1 MKWRIVD
8 FIRPAKMKG
17 NGNQRME
24 PVMTLRLRPAA
35 ERGHANHG
43 WLDTWHSFSFADY
56 FDPAQMGF
64 RALRVIND
72 DLIAP
77 GGGFDTHGH
86 RDMEILTYVTRG
98 GLAHRDS
105 TGGQATI
112 GRGEIQRMS
121 AGTGIRH
128 SEFNASNTQEVHLL
142 QIWILPEAKGLTPGY
157 EQTLF
162 DDEAKRDRLRL
173 IASRDGREGSV
184 TLHQDVSVY
193 ASVSG
198 PDVALSH
205 ALTAGRGAWV
215 QVVAGSVN
223 VNGVTLTAGDGA
235 AIEDE
240 AGLALVTGGKG
251 VEFLLF
257 DLG

>member
-1 MKWRIVD
+1 
-8 FIRPAKMKG
+8 
-17 NGNQRME
+17 
-24 PVMTLRLRPAA
+24 MTLRLRPAA
-35 ERGHANHG
+35 SRGHADHG
-43 WLDTWHSFSFADY
+43 WLDSWHSFSFADY

-98 GLAHRDS
+98 GLAHHDS
-105 TGGQATI
+105 TGGQAII
-112 GRGEIQRMS
+112 GRGEIQRMT

-128 SEFNASNTQEVHLL
+128 SEFNASDSAEVHLL
-142 QIWILPEAKGLTPGY
+142 QIWILPESKGLTPGY

-162 DDEAKRDRLRL
+162 DDDAKRNRLRL
-173 IASRDGREGSV
+173 IASRDGREGSATV
-184 TLHQDVSVY
+184 HQDVLVY
-193 ASVSG
+193 ASVSAKG
-198 PDVALSH
+198 VALSH
-205 ALTAGRGAWV
+205 ALGAGRGAWV
-215 QVVAGSVN
+215 QVVAGSVE
-223 VNGVTLTAGDGA
+223 VNGTALAAGDGA

-240 AGLALVTGGKG
+240 AGIALVAGPEGA
-251 VEFLLF
+251 EYLLF

>member
-1 MKWRIVD
+1 
-8 FIRPAKMKG
+8 
-17 NGNQRME
+17 
-24 PVMTLRLRPAA
+24 MTLRLRPAA
-35 ERGHANHG
+35 ERGHADHG
-43 WLDTWHSFSFADY
+43 WLDSWHSFSFADY
-56 FDPAQMGF
+56 FDPTQMGF

-112 GRGEIQRMS
+112 SRGEIQRMT

-128 SEFNASNTQEVHLL
+128 SEFNASASEEVHLL
-142 QIWILPEAKGLTPGY
+142 QIWILPETKGLIPGY

-173 IASRDGREGSV
+173 IASRSGREGSV

-193 ASVSG
+193 ASVS
-198 PDVALSH
+198 
-205 ALTAGRGAWV
+205 TAGTTLAHSLNVGRGAWV
-215 QVVAGSVN
+215 QVAAGGVT
-223 VNGVTLTAGDGA
+223 VNGVFLGAGAGA
-235 AIEDE
+235 AVEDE
-240 AGLALVTGGKG
+240 TEITFIAGPGGA
-251 VEFLLF
+251 EFLLF